1 MIDSPKERV
10 VKDQGEFRS
19 GRGYVDQ
26 LFVLKQLVEKYRE
39 KRKELYAAFMYLQK
53 VYDKVCGEGLWKVL
67 HEYGVKDYFVRS
79 MSNLYEWSEECGI
92 FGNRIGE
99 W

>member
-1 MIDSPKERV
+1 MDNL
-10 VKDQGEFRS
+10 
-19 GRGYVDQ
+19 RGLLCIRRMDRIPYART
-26 LFVLKQLVEKYRE
+26 RE
-39 KRKELYAAFMYLQK
+39 LCGVRK